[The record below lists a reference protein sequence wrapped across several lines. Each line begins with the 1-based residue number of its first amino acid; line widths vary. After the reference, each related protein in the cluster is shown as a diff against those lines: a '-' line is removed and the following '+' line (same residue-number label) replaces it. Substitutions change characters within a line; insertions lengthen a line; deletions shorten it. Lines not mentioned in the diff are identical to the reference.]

1 VTVSA
6 SEPIRAGRREKD
18 VNVDVDQADE
28 AVLRA
33 LYDAHAAP
41 LLSYAMRLTN
51 GDRGRAEDIVQ
62 DTLVRAWRHPEALD
76 ERRGPLRPWLF
87 TVAHR
92 IAIDAHRGRLAR
104 PSEVGDAV
112 LASVPSADEI
122 DNSLD
127 KILINDAMG
136 SLSGEHRAVIV
147 ETYYRGRSVNE
158 AASVLGI
165 PPGTVKSRSYYALK
179 ALKLALTERGVT
191 T

>member
-1 VTVSA
+1 VKGVS
-6 SEPIRAGRREKD
+6 
-18 VNVDVDQADE
+18 VDVDQADE
-28 AVLRA
+28 AALRE
-33 LYDAHAAP
+33 LYDAHAAA

-104 PSEVGDAV
+104 PTEVGDAV
-112 LASVPSADEI
+112 LAAVPAADEI
-122 DNSLD
+122 DSSLD
-127 KILINDAMG
+127 RLLIADAMT
-136 SLSGEHRAVIV
+136 SLSSEHRAVIV

-158 AASVLGI
+158 AASVLGV

>member
-1 VTVSA
+1 VS
-6 SEPIRAGRREKD
+6 
-18 VNVDVDQADE
+18 VDVDQADE
-28 AVLRA
+28 AALRE
-33 LYDAHAAP
+33 LYDAHATA

-92 IAIDAHRGRLAR
+92 LAIDAHRGRLAR
-104 PSEVGDAV
+104 PTEVGDAV
-112 LASVPSADEI
+112 LAAVPAADEI
-122 DNSLD
+122 DSSLD
-127 KILINDAMG
+127 RLLIADAMT
-136 SLSGEHRAVIV
+136 SLSSEHRAVIV

-158 AASVLGI
+158 AASVLGV